1 MSQDNLRARL
11 AAVMEHSPCG
21 VAILAADGACLAGSG
36 RGTTLAASPEVG
48 EALRAARGRASLTI
62 PGARLVPYGAQGE
75 WLLIEDGPDAARR
88 SVDEAALG
96 QEAARRRFLRD
107 VLNSAT
113 QGKLCLAFDAEEL
126 PASLP
131 EWTEVLLR
139 DDVSLS
145 PLRSAVQEAAR
156 AVGIPDDRAHGAA
169 LAVGEVAMN
178 AVMHGGGGRAR
189 LGAAEG
195 TPGGGTVQV
204 YVEDHGPGIAL
215 DELPRS
221 ALIAGYSTKDSMGMG
236 FFLTLQEAD
245 RVFLRTG
252 AGGTII
258 VVEVDRQPTPPL
270 WLRRAGLD
278 LTDAAA

>member
-1 MSQDNLRARL
+1 MNQEILRTRL
-11 AAVMEHSPCG
+11 AAVMEHSPCA
-21 VAILAADGACLAGSG
+21 VAILSPGGACLVGSE
-36 RGTTLAASPEVG
+36 RGTALAASPDVG
-48 EALRAARGRASLTI
+48 EALRTAAPGTPVTI

-75 WLLIEDGPDAARR
+75 WLLVEDNPDDAPRR
-88 SVDEAALG
+88 RDGAPPGE
-96 QEAARRRFLRD
+96 EAARRRFLHD

-126 PASLP
+126 PPYLP
-131 EWTEVLLR
+131 ERAQTPLR
-139 DDVSLS
+139 ADMSLS
-145 PLRSAVQEAAR
+145 PLRSAVQDAAR
-156 AVGIPDDRAHGAA
+156 SVGIPDDRSHGAA

-178 AVMHGGGGRAR
+178 AVIHGGGGHAR
-189 LGAAEG
+189 LGAAPD
-195 TPGGGTVQV
+195 TAGGGTVQV
-204 YVEDHGPGIAL
+204 YVEDYGPGIAL

-221 ALIAGYSTKDSMGMG
+221 ALIAGYSTKNSMGMG

-252 AGGTII
+252 VGGTTV

-278 LTDAAA
+278 FADVA